1 MAKPSVANSGLAA
14 ATTTVAATT
23 TTTTTTDT
31 VPISTAAMDTVS
43 GDEPVYSEAVN
54 KRLRTLRKRLLKA
67 SKYEQSSSSDLNP
80 DQLLAIQ
87 RKPEVAFAIKELEDL
102 GRQIALLE
110 SQEAAQLKAKAEQD
124 RKAAA
129 AQTLSLEAASKS
141 AFDKQLESFL
151 RCWYALNVALPQV
164 PATSA
169 LSATKLEA
177 LLTLKSALAGMGI
190 PASEIST
197 YFEFTKSH
205 LHALATH
212 STDTFLNSSTSYVD
226 LGRLLEDLISPP
238 PPPRFGA
245 GISEGTFS
253 DNAESFSVI
262 DASFNPTS
270 GGSTDKVPQSAEGSA
285 PGDLPPNGTL
295 RSSVLAISFLS
306 PSEVLGQPI
315 TQVCPVQPSVSSL
328 DPLHVANTEADS
340 SIPLNRS
347 AASAAEEVNAKRN
360 SPPTSHKTVYLNS
373 VSSTEPSNATNLP
386 AKSRNGRGGRGG
398 AVHDG
403 SGTNTRG
410 NYRGNKPRPASNA
423 TTGESTSAAGQPQVA
438 KRRSRNFERAQTVPT
453 STAVQPQVSK

>member
-129 AQTLSLEAASKS
+129 AQTLSLEAASKVHLDPHY
-141 AFDKQLESFL
+141 F
-151 RCWYALNVALPQV
+151 

-347 AASAAEEVNAKRN
+347 AAWLLK
-360 SPPTSHKTVYLNS
+360 
-373 VSSTEPSNATNLP
+373 
-386 AKSRNGRGGRGG
+386 
-398 AVHDG
+398 
-403 SGTNTRG
+403 
-410 NYRGNKPRPASNA
+410 RPASNA

>member
-1 MAKPSVANSGLAA
+1 
-14 ATTTVAATT
+14 
-23 TTTTTTDT
+23 
-31 VPISTAAMDTVS
+31 MDTVS

-306 PSEVLGQPI
+306 PSEVLGMYLHFSY
-315 TQVCPVQPSVSSL
+315 VVSQSHKYAQFNL
-328 DPLHVANTEADS
+328 LYLLWTPLHVANTEADS